1 MNRSSPIATD
11 LVLSPFGASATEL
24 VEAAKCADE
33 SGFNGIWVLDH
44 FSGKLVGKGWS
55 HEPFTVLGAIANSTK
70 KVNVGPL
77 VANMI
82 NRNPVL
88 LASSFSSLQSLAA
101 GRAVLGLGTG
111 APPGSKFALEQEMI
125 GRRLEEKGVS
135 RRERLIETINALR
148 CIWNGDINFEGNHFS
163 YEDLESVIMPNTPLR
178 IIVGANGRKMI
189 ELASNHAD
197 GVNIRVGP
205 SIKELIHLATELAP
219 SADFEISIHEDFDYS
234 HPFGGDFEK
243 WVQMGVTKR
252 ACMVN
257 APFDMEAISAIGAR
271 IVEATS

>member
-70 KVNVGPL
+70 KVSVGTL

-148 CIWNGDINFEGNHFS
+148 SIWNGDTNFEGNHFS

>member
-24 VEAAKCADE
+24 VRAAKCADE
-33 SGFNGIWVLDH
+33 SGFDGIWVLDH

-70 KVNVGPL
+70 KVSVGPL

-148 CIWNGDINFEGNHFS
+148 SIWNGDTNFEGKHFS
-163 YEDLESVIMPNTPLR
+163 YEDLESVIMPNKPLR

>member
-1 MNRSSPIATD
+1 MNRSASIATD
-11 LVLSPFGASATEL
+11 LVLSPFGASAKEL
-24 VEAAKCADE
+24 VEAATCADE
-33 SGFNGIWVLDH
+33 SGFDGVWVLDH

-55 HEPFTVLGAIANSTK
+55 HEPFTVLGAIANATK

-77 VANMI
+77 VANMV

-88 LASSFSSLQSLAA
+88 LASSFSSLQSLAS

-111 APPGSKFALEQEMI
+111 APPGSRFALEQEMI
-125 GRRLEEKGVS
+125 GRGLEEEGTK

-148 CIWNGDINFEGNHFS
+148 SIWKGEKNFGGNYFS
-163 YEDLESVIMPNTPLR
+163 YKGLESVIVPSMPLR
-178 IIVGANGRKMI
+178 IIVGANGRRMI

-205 SIKELIHLATELAP
+205 SIKDLIHLAIELAP

-234 HPFGGDFEK
+234 HPFGGDLEK
-243 WVQMGVTKR
+243 WVQWGVTKR
-252 ACMVN
+252 ACMVS
-257 APFDMEAISAIGAR
+257 APFDIKEISAIGER
-271 IVEATS
+271 IVAATS

>member
-33 SGFNGIWVLDH
+33 RGFNGIWVLDH

-70 KVNVGPL
+70 KVSVGPL

-148 CIWNGDINFEGNHFS
+148 SIWNGDTNFEGNHFS

-219 SADFEISIHEDFDYS
+219 SADIEISIHEAFDYS

>member
-70 KVNVGPL
+70 KVSVGPL

-148 CIWNGDINFEGNHFS
+148 SIWNGDTNFEGNHFS

-219 SADFEISIHEDFDYS
+219 SPDFEISIHEDFDYS

>member
-33 SGFNGIWVLDH
+33 SGFDGIWVLDH

-70 KVNVGPL
+70 KVSVGPL

-148 CIWNGDINFEGNHFS
+148 SIWNGDTNFEGNHFS

-219 SADFEISIHEDFDYS
+219 SPDFEISIHEDFDYS

-252 ACMVN
+252 ACMVS
-257 APFDMEAISAIGAR
+257 APFDVKTISAIGKR
-271 IVEATS
+271 ITEAKN

>member
-33 SGFNGIWVLDH
+33 SGFDGIWVLDH

-70 KVNVGPL
+70 KVSVGPL

-135 RRERLIETINALR
+135 RRERLIETIDALR
-148 CIWNGDINFEGNHFS
+148 SIWNGDTNFEGNHFS

>member
-1 MNRSSPIATD
+1 MNRSSSIATD

-33 SGFNGIWVLDH
+33 SGFDGIWVLDH

-70 KVNVGPL
+70 KVSVGPL

-148 CIWNGDINFEGNHFS
+148 SIWNGDTNFEGNHFS

>member
-1 MNRSSPIATD
+1 MNRSSSIATD

-70 KVNVGPL
+70 KVSVGPL

-148 CIWNGDINFEGNHFS
+148 SIWNGDTNFEGNHFS

-252 ACMVN
+252 ACMVS
-257 APFDMEAISAIGAR
+257 APFDMKAISAIGAR

>member
-33 SGFNGIWVLDH
+33 SGFDGVWVLDH

-70 KVNVGPL
+70 KVSVGPL

-148 CIWNGDINFEGNHFS
+148 SIWNGDTNFEGNHFS

>member
-70 KVNVGPL
+70 KVSVGTL

-148 CIWNGDINFEGNHFS
+148 SIWNGDTNFEGNHFS

-205 SIKELIHLATELAP
+205 SIKELIRLATELAP

>member
-1 MNRSSPIATD
+1 MNRPSSIATD

-33 SGFNGIWVLDH
+33 SGFDGIWVLDH

-70 KVNVGPL
+70 KVSVGPL

-148 CIWNGDINFEGNHFS
+148 SIWNGDTNFEGNHFS

>member
-24 VEAAKCADE
+24 LEAAKCADE
-33 SGFNGIWVLDH
+33 SGFDGIWVLDH

-70 KVNVGPL
+70 KVSVGPL

-148 CIWNGDINFEGNHFS
+148 SIWNGDTNFEGNHFS
-163 YEDLESVIMPNTPLR
+163 YEDLESVIMPNKPLR

-219 SADFEISIHEDFDYS
+219 SPDFEISIHEDFDYS

-271 IVEATS
+271 IVEAAS

>member
-1 MNRSSPIATD
+1 MNRSSSIATD
-11 LVLSPFGASATEL
+11 LVLSPFGASAMEL

-33 SGFNGIWVLDH
+33 SGFDGIWVLDH

-125 GRRLEEKGVS
+125 GRRLEEKGDS

>member
-33 SGFNGIWVLDH
+33 SGFDGIWVLDH

-70 KVNVGPL
+70 KVSVGPL

-148 CIWNGDINFEGNHFS
+148 SIWNGDTNFEGNHFS
-163 YEDLESVIMPNTPLR
+163 YEDLESVIMPNKPLR

-219 SADFEISIHEDFDYS
+219 SPDFEISIHEDFDYS

>member
-1 MNRSSPIATD
+1 MNRSSPIGTD

-70 KVNVGPL
+70 KVSVGPL

-148 CIWNGDINFEGNHFS
+148 SIWNGDTNFEGNHFS

-257 APFDMEAISAIGAR
+257 ARFDMEAISAIGAR

>member
-1 MNRSSPIATD
+1 
-11 LVLSPFGASATEL
+11 
-24 VEAAKCADE
+24 
-33 SGFNGIWVLDH
+33 
-44 FSGKLVGKGWS
+44 
-55 HEPFTVLGAIANSTK
+55 
-70 KVNVGPL
+70 
-77 VANMI
+77 
-82 NRNPVL
+82 
-88 LASSFSSLQSLAA
+88 
-101 GRAVLGLGTG
+101 
-111 APPGSKFALEQEMI
+111 
-125 GRRLEEKGVS
+125 
-135 RRERLIETINALR
+135 
-148 CIWNGDINFEGNHFS
+148 
-163 YEDLESVIMPNTPLR
+163 MPNTPLR

>member
-70 KVNVGPL
+70 KVSVGPL

-148 CIWNGDINFEGNHFS
+148 SIWNGDTNFEGNHFS

-178 IIVGANGRKMI
+178 IIVGANGRRMI

>member
-33 SGFNGIWVLDH
+33 SGFDGIWVLDH

-70 KVNVGPL
+70 KVSVGPL

-148 CIWNGDINFEGNHFS
+148 SIWNGDKNFEGNHFS

>member
-33 SGFNGIWVLDH
+33 SGFDGIWVLDH

-70 KVNVGPL
+70 KVSVGPL

-125 GRRLEEKGVS
+125 GRRLEEKGDS

-148 CIWNGDINFEGNHFS
+148 SIWNGDTNFEGNHFS

-178 IIVGANGRKMI
+178 IIVGANGRRMI

-252 ACMVN
+252 ACMVS
-257 APFDMEAISAIGAR
+257 APFDMKAISAIGAR

>member
-33 SGFNGIWVLDH
+33 SGFDGIWVLDH

-70 KVNVGPL
+70 KVSVGPL

-148 CIWNGDINFEGNHFS
+148 SIWNGDTNFEGNHFS

>member
-1 MNRSSPIATD
+1 MNRSSSIATD
-11 LVLSPFGASATEL
+11 LVLSPFGASAMEL

-33 SGFNGIWVLDH
+33 SGFDGIWVLDH

-70 KVNVGPL
+70 KVSVGPL

-148 CIWNGDINFEGNHFS
+148 SIWNGDTNFEGNHFS

>member
-70 KVNVGPL
+70 KVSVGPL

-148 CIWNGDINFEGNHFS
+148 SIWNGDTNFEGNHFS

-205 SIKELIHLATELAP
+205 SIKELIRLATELAP

>member
-33 SGFNGIWVLDH
+33 SGFDGIWVLDH

-70 KVNVGPL
+70 KVSVGPL

-148 CIWNGDINFEGNHFS
+148 SIWNGDTNFEGKHFS
-163 YEDLESVIMPNTPLR
+163 YEDLESVIMPNKPLR

-219 SADFEISIHEDFDYS
+219 SPDFEISIHEDFDYS

>member
-70 KVNVGPL
+70 KVSVGPL

-125 GRRLEEKGVS
+125 GRRLEEKGDS

>member
-33 SGFNGIWVLDH
+33 SGFDGIWVLDH

-70 KVNVGPL
+70 KVSVGPL

-125 GRRLEEKGVS
+125 GRRLEEKGDS

>member
-33 SGFNGIWVLDH
+33 SGFDGIWVLDH

>member
-33 SGFNGIWVLDH
+33 SGFDGIWVLDH

-148 CIWNGDINFEGNHFS
+148 SIWNGDTNFEGNHFS

>member
-1 MNRSSPIATD
+1 MSHFSSIATD
-11 LVLSPFGASATEL
+11 LVLSPFGASAAEL

-33 SGFNGIWVLDH
+33 SGFDGVWVLDH
-44 FSGKLVGKGWS
+44 FSGKLVGKDWS
-55 HEPFTVLGAIANSTK
+55 HEPFTVLGAIANVTK
-70 KVNVGPL
+70 EVNVGPL
-77 VANMI
+77 VANMV

-88 LASSFSSLQSLAA
+88 LASSFSSLQSLAS

-111 APPGSKFALEQEMI
+111 APPGSRFALEQEMI
-125 GRRLEEKGVS
+125 GRGLEEEGVR

-148 CIWNGDINFEGNHFS
+148 SIWNGDKNFAGNYFACEG
-163 YEDLESVIMPNTPLR
+163 LESVIVPNTPLR
-178 IIVGANGRKMI
+178 IIVGANGRRMI

-252 ACMVN
+252 ACMVS
-257 APFDMEAISAIGAR
+257 APFDMRRISAIGER
-271 IVEATS
+271 ITEAKS

>member
-33 SGFNGIWVLDH
+33 SGFDGIWVLDH

-70 KVNVGPL
+70 KVSVGPL

-125 GRRLEEKGVS
+125 GRRLEEKGDS

-148 CIWNGDINFEGNHFS
+148 SIWNGDTNFEGNHFS

>member
-33 SGFNGIWVLDH
+33 SGFDGIWVLDH

-70 KVNVGPL
+70 KVSVGPL

-101 GRAVLGLGTG
+101 GRAFLGLGTG

-148 CIWNGDINFEGNHFS
+148 SIWNGDTNFEGNHFS

-243 WVQMGVTKR
+243 WLQMGVTKR

-271 IVEATS
+271 IVEAAS

>member
-33 SGFNGIWVLDH
+33 SGFDGIWVLDH

-70 KVNVGPL
+70 KVSVGPL

-148 CIWNGDINFEGNHFS
+148 SIWNGDTNFEGNHFS

-252 ACMVN
+252 ACMVS